1 MAFTRTQII
10 SNALTILGK
19 GVILSTV
26 GQSTLVDAMAQAF
39 DFLLPCKLSEHFWR
53 FATTI
58 AQLNQTVNV
67 PIVTNWRYE
76 YQIPGDYLET
86 VRLYPQMYNWEIYQS
101 STNPPGALPVIYS
114 NFNGPLY
121 LEYVRQVDPTLL
133 PAYFVHY
140 FVYELALYGALSS
153 AQQTQ
158 FATVLE
164 KWRDTQLGIAQAKDA
179 QNRPQ
184 TPLASQ
190 PMITNRF
197 VATWIGG

>member
-10 SNALTILGK
+10 SNAITIMGK
-19 GVILSTV
+19 KMILSTV
-26 GQSTLVDAMAQAF
+26 GQSDLVDAAGQAF
-39 DFLLPCKLSEHFWR
+39 DFLLPCVLSEGFWR

-58 AQLNQTVNV
+58 VQLAQTVNV

-76 YQIPGDYLET
+76 YQLPGDYLET
-86 VRLYPQMYNWEIYQS
+86 VRVYPQMYNWEIFQ
-101 STNPPGALPVIYS
+101 STNQIPVIYS
-114 NFNGPLY
+114 NFNGPFF
-121 LEYVRQVDPTLL
+121 LEYVRLVDPTLL
-133 PAYFVHY
+133 PPYFVHY
-140 FVYELALYGALSS
+140 FVYEIAYYLALAS

-158 FATVLE
+158 YAPILRQD
-164 KWRDTQLGIAQAKDA
+164 RDHHLGVALAKDA